1 MKIFFFYSNDIFSSI
16 LAKIGNK
23 QEKYEKL
30 QCVAPITKDYKLQKI
45 IVYATWWLTKFT
57 DMIQM
62 YPHKSIHVKR

>member
-1 MKIFFFYSNDIFSSI
+1 MKRFLFTSYYGFCLI
-16 LAKIGNK
+16 LAKIGTK
-23 QEKYEKL
+23 QEKYQKL

-62 YPHKSIHVKR
+62 YSHKSIHVKR